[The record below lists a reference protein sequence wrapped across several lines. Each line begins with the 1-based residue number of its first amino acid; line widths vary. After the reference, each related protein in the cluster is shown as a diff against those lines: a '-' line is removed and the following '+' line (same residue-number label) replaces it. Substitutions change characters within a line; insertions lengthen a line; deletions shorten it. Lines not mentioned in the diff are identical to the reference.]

1 VHPSDKPLYELQKID
16 SRIRSLEREI
26 ETLDVGEREL
36 ARIREMEPR
45 ATAAAEALA
54 AVEGALKDA
63 ELRLAAT
70 EDKHNRH
77 RARLH
82 SGEVKN
88 PKELEALRMEVE
100 SLGRTRS
107 HLDEKILTLMDEV
120 ETARAAAEEAAAKLA
135 KARKTYEVKG
145 QYAARH
151 QVELESA
158 LAEARAAREPAAQAM
173 EPAILK
179 RYEFLAER
187 KAGIGVER
195 VVGNSAEA
203 CHTTYPDQVVRT
215 LRKEEGQ
222 LFCQECG
229 RFLVFI
235 DD

>member
-1 VHPSDKPLYELQKID
+1 
-16 SRIRSLEREI
+16 
-26 ETLDVGEREL
+26 
-36 ARIREMEPR
+36 
-45 ATAAAEALA
+45 
-54 AVEGALKDA
+54 
-63 ELRLAAT
+63 
-70 EDKHNRH
+70 
-77 RARLH
+77 
-82 SGEVKN
+82 
-88 PKELEALRMEVE
+88 MEVE

-158 LAEARAAREPAAQAM
+158 LAEARAAREPAAQAI

-203 CHTTYPDQVVRT
+203 ATQPIPTRSCARSAKKKASSSARSAAGFWSSLTTRPETRDQRPET
-215 LRKEEGQ
+215 R
-222 LFCQECG
+222 
-229 RFLVFI
+229 
-235 DD
+235 D